1 MDTIL
6 SKAETLQRTAR
17 QLLFLGE
24 DDQPIYTDDFSRLN
38 REIYEQINALYRSKG
53 KTVEEEAAICIAL
66 LMGYSACLYGNAV
79 DESKKQNI
87 LNRAWRVLDLL
98 PSSLLKCRLLT
109 YCYGEVYQEDLAG
122 EAHEIIRSWENRE
135 LSPEEKEVVE
145 TLQGMEECPYPHYN
159 YYFPQTKY

>member
-6 SKAETLQRTAR
+6 SKAEALQRTAR

-24 DDQPIYTDDFSRLN
+24 DDQLIYTDDFSRLN

-53 KTVEEEAAICIAL
+53 RTAEEEAMICIAL

-87 LNRAWRVLDLL
+87 LNRASRVLDLL
-98 PSSLLKCRLLT
+98 PPSLLKCCLLT
-109 YCYGEVYQEDLAG
+109 YCYGEVYEEDLAR
-122 EAHEIIRSWENRE
+122 EAHEIIRNWGGRD
-135 LSPEEKEVVE
+135 LLPEEKEVVE
-145 TLQGMEECPYPHYN
+145 ILRGMEECPYPWCEVEG
-159 YYFPQTKY
+159 